1 MTQRDRIAVLVILL
15 AVGVAAFWMGVL
27 GPKRSEAAKLGQ
39 EVAKE
44 RTRLEKAKADLTTYK
59 AAREDY
65 KVNYATVARLGK
77 AVPEDDDVPSLV
89 YQLDSTAGKTDVDFH
104 AIQVKGGAA
113 PSSAPTAPATAGATA
128 ALPPGASVGPAGFPT
143 MPFSFTFD
151 GNFRRLHT
159 FFGRLEQFI
168 QSSKQQIAVSGR
180 LLTID
185 GISMAAAPSG
195 FPRVRASVTATA
207 YLIPRDEGLS
217 NGASPTGPGQAQS
230 QPASGSGNPATPTA
244 ATAAPAR

>member
-1 MTQRDRIAVLVILL
+1 MTQRDRIALTVILL
-15 AVGVAAFWMGVL
+15 AVAVAAFWMGVL

-39 EVAKE
+39 QVSKE
-44 RTRLEKAKADLTTYK
+44 TARLEQAKADLTTFK
-59 AAREDY
+59 AARADY
-65 KVNYATVARLGK
+65 RTNYATVARLGK
-77 AVPEDDDVPSLV
+77 AVPADDDVASLV
-89 YQLDSTAGKTDVDFH
+89 YQLDSTADRNDVDFH

-113 PSSAPTAPATAGATA
+113 PSSAPTAPATQSAAAT
-128 ALPPGASVGPAGFPT
+128 LPPGASVGPAGFPT

-207 YLIPRDEGLS
+207 YLIPREEGLS
-217 NGASPTGPGQAQS
+217 NGASPAAPAPSG
-230 QPASGSGNPATPTA
+230 QPASGSGAPATPTT
-244 ATAAPAR
+244 ATAAPTR